1 MAEFP
6 SKVSTQTSTPEAS
19 SATRGSLGFLSLD
32 VGFFSS
38 IPGILMTV
46 EIALGLLVWALVA
59 DSNNPA
65 TSAYGWV
72 LFVSVTCWLVT
83 LFMFVVF
90 ILNLQT
96 KMAFIPWSLVLLI
109 YHAAATLLY
118 ITAFITCAASVQTTT
133 FMYSGAYNKKA
144 AASFFACIVMIAYGA
159 SAFFSFL
166 IWRGTGSNAAT
177 AQA

>member
-19 SATRGSLGFLSLD
+19 SSRGSLGFVSFD
-32 VGFFSS
+32 VGFLSS
-38 IPGILMTV
+38 IPGILMTI

-59 DSNNPA
+59 DSNHPS

-72 LFVSVTCWLVT
+72 LFVSITCWLVT
-83 LFMFVVF
+83 LFVFVVF
-90 ILNLQT
+90 ILHLQT
-96 KMAFIPWSLVLLI
+96 KMTVIPWSLVLLI

-133 FMYSGAYNKKA
+133 DMNSAAYNKKA
-144 AASFFACIVMIAYGA
+144 AASFFSCVVMIAYGA
-159 SAFFSFL
+159 STFFSFL
-166 IWRGTGSNAAT
+166 IWRGSESNAAT
-177 AQA
+177 DQA